1 MLIKLW
7 TVRPASDYAL
17 LQATGSYTAD
27 SNLIMPDRKAA
38 YQWMARCLAEKTPAP
53 AGVDFPLWAWY
64 HAQGNQKSKPDLRRR
79 GHLEKGGQGV
89 RIELMLPQ
97 EQVLLSSFDGWHA
110 VLNNHF
116 LSLTDEEY
124 EQHASMETALSA
136 NALKRAKQKSW
147 RRIFDLS
154 LLPDPAV
161 YEVQAVFWRLE
172 MAAVTKVDYF
182 TAR

>member
-1 MLIKLW
+1 M
-7 TVRPASDYAL
+7 
-17 LQATGSYTAD
+17 
-27 SNLIMPDRKAA
+27 
-38 YQWMARCLAEKTPAP
+38 
-53 AGVDFPLWAWY
+53 
-64 HAQGNQKSKPDLRRR
+64 
-79 GHLEKGGQGV
+79 EKGGQGV